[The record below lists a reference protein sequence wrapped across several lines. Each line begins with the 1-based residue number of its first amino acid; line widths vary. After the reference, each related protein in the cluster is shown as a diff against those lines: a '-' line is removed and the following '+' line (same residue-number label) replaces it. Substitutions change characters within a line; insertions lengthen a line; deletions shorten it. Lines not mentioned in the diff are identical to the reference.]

1 MMKRKDSA
9 ALFACSPR
17 AGGNSDTAI
26 SLLSEGITSAGG
38 NLSLF
43 KLRDHSILPCIG
55 CGGCDRSDRCV
66 LEEKDDC
73 AALFQVLLQAP
84 VLFFAS
90 PVFFYHVPALFKA
103 WIDRGQSYFVRA
115 QRRDPFLLSLPPRRA
130 HMVMVAG
137 RPTGEKLFE
146 GSFLTMKYFLKP
158 FNITLGETL
167 VYRGKDAPGDLAG
180 DDEAVKEIRKLG
192 RRGWLEHQD

>member
-1 MMKRKDSA
+1 MTLETSA

-17 AGGNSDTAI
+17 AGGNSDTAT
-26 SLLSEGITSAGG
+26 SLLSDGISSAGG
-38 NLSLF
+38 EFSLF

-55 CGGCDRSDRCV
+55 CGGCDRSDKCV

-73 AALFQVLLQAP
+73 VQLFQALLQAP

-115 QRRDPFLLSLPPRRA
+115 QRKDPFLLSLPPRKA

-146 GSFLTMKYFLKP
+146 GSFLTMKYFLRP

-180 DDEAVKEIRKLG
+180 DEQAAEEIRELG
-192 RRGWLEHQD
+192 RRAWLEQRE

>member
-1 MMKRKDSA
+1 MTLESSA

-26 SLLSEGITSAGG
+26 SMLSEGVASAGG
-38 NLSLF
+38 PVSLF
-43 KLRDHSILPCIG
+43 RLRDHLILPCIG
-55 CGGCDRSDRCV
+55 CGGCERSDRCV

-73 AALFQVLLQAP
+73 ALLFQALLQAP
-84 VLFFAS
+84 VLLFAS
-90 PVFFYHVPALFKA
+90 PVFFYHVPAMFKA

-115 QRRDPFLLSLPPRRA
+115 QRRDPYLLSLPPRRA

-158 FNITLGETL
+158 FNISLGETL
-167 VYRGKDAPGDLAG
+167 VFRGKDAPGDLA
-180 DDEAVKEIRKLG
+180 DDAAAVKEIREFG
-192 RRGWLEHQD
+192 RRGWMER

>member
-1 MMKRKDSA
+1 MTLETSA

-26 SLLSEGITSAGG
+26 SLLSDGITSAGG

-43 KLRDHSILPCIG
+43 QLRDHSILPCIG
-55 CGGCDRSDRCV
+55 CGGCDHSDRCV

-115 QRRDPFLLSLPPRRA
+115 QRKYPFHLSLPPRRA

-167 VYRGKDAPGDLAG
+167 VYRGKDALGDLAG
-180 DDEAVKEIRKLG
+180 DATAAEEIWELG
-192 RRGWLEHQD
+192 RRAWLEQRE